1 MSEVSAPAPAPA
13 EKKSLAK
20 HGWGAVKLAF
30 GGVAGLATGVIGVYA
45 TALVDKVAKPPK
57 PLANFGCT
65 ADGLTVTCNNLASGQ
80 TGWWDFGDGST
91 LEAFDEEQKQL
102 THTYLKPGNYTVKLV
117 VRNFLNEENDRAVS
131 VDVTASSSA
140 KPTDGPAVAK
150 LTVEPVGNGTAPA
163 TFRVRAELKNAQ
175 TLLFD
180 TGDKGQKPEW
190 TPAGNGSFERLV
202 VYETP
207 DRYPVQVF
215 AMNGSKVD
223 KQFQA
228 VDVKAPQPGAL
239 SVVVKVT
246 DSGTKVDKQTKPL
259 TVPIR
264 VPEKP
269 AGAFERVLLPD
280 AGFTLAEVKLGAV
293 TSKAVKGVKAELS
306 ADKKSIK
313 VSGEWTGTVE
323 AVNRAAGGSDVMIP
337 LTLVQEKS
345 APYTG
350 TQRTVAAPL
359 AFAGSFSLMSDDWTS
374 GALAATLK
382 LPDPPAGVTNLQ
394 RKVSLDLHEMTTTAG
409 KAQDRLI
416 GSLPDV
422 SQPAAEY
429 SVKLSNGEGRIL
441 RLERTPAGEVKVT
454 VRPQAG
460 AAMRAGK

>member
-1 MSEVSAPAPAPA
+1 MSQASAPAPTPA
-13 EKKSLAK
+13 EKKTIAK
-20 HGWGAVKLAF
+20 KGWGVVKLAF
-30 GGVAGLATGVIGVYA
+30 GGLAGLATGVVGVYA
-45 TALVDKVAKPPK
+45 TAIVDKVAKPPK
-57 PLANFGCT
+57 PLANFSCT
-65 ADGLTVTCNNLASGQ
+65 SDGLTVNCNNLASGQ

-91 LEAFDEEQKQL
+91 LEAFDAEQKQV
-102 THTYLKPGNYTVKLV
+102 THTYEKAGGYTVKLV

-131 VDVTASSSA
+131 VTVGASA
-140 KPTDGPAVAK
+140 QGADGPSVAK

-180 TGDKGQKPEW
+180 TGDKVQKPEW
-190 TPAGNGSFERLV
+190 TPVGNGTFERLV

-228 VDVKAPQPGAL
+228 VDVKAPQPGSL

-246 DSGTKVDKQTKPL
+246 DSGTKVDRQTKPTTL
-259 TVPIR
+259 PIR

-269 AGAFERVLLPD
+269 AGAFERVVLPD
-280 AGFTLAEVKLGAV
+280 VGFTFAEVKLGAV
-293 TSKAVKGVKAELS
+293 TNKAVKGVKAELA
-306 ADKKSIK
+306 ADKKSVK

-345 APYTG
+345 TPYTSSP
-350 TQRTVAAPL
+350 RTVAAPL

-374 GALAATLK
+374 GALTATLK
-382 LPDPPAGVTNLQ
+382 LPDAPAGVTNLQ
-394 RKVSLDLHEMTTTAG
+394 RKVSLDLHEMAVVAG

-422 SQPAAEY
+422 SKPLEEY
-429 SVKLSNGEGRIL
+429 TVKLSNGEQRVL

-454 VRPQAG
+454 VRPQQAG
-460 AAMRAGK
+460 AGTRASR